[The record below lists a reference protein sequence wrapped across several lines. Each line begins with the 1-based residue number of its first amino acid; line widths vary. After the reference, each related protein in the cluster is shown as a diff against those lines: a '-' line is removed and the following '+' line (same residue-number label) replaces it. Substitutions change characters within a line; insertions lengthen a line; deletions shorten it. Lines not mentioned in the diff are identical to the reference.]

1 MEKFYSRKELGELSV
16 DELINLIMYLQDKL
30 EILEHD
36 LKDTRRQLEDATEDN
51 KNLYEALVQ
60 VQKIVRP
67 FQEVEYAI
75 LEKIDLSVCLVG
87 SYYNCSNSAVSLV
100 GKQRWQNPFTL
111 GNSRYPK
118 EENFYQGGVRW
129 GFTKWNYL
137 NKSSL
142 N

>member
-36 LKDTRRQLEDATEDN
+36 LKDTQRQLEDIVEDN

-67 FQEVEYAI
+67 F
-75 LEKIDLSVCLVG
+75 
-87 SYYNCSNSAVSLV
+87 
-100 GKQRWQNPFTL
+100 
-111 GNSRYPK
+111 
-118 EENFYQGGVRW
+118 
-129 GFTKWNYL
+129 
-137 NKSSL
+137 
-142 N
+142 

>member
-36 LKDTRRQLEDATEDN
+36 FKDIKRQLEDVAEDN

-67 FQEVEYAI
+67 F
-75 LEKIDLSVCLVG
+75 
-87 SYYNCSNSAVSLV
+87 
-100 GKQRWQNPFTL
+100 
-111 GNSRYPK
+111 
-118 EENFYQGGVRW
+118 
-129 GFTKWNYL
+129 
-137 NKSSL
+137 
-142 N
+142 

>member
-1 MEKFYSRKELGELSV
+1 METKEKVLEELTKEELIELIKQLQKEREHWKHRFQCVDKEYDVVCWKYHIPRYWGGEKMEKFYSRKELGELSV

-67 FQEVEYAI
+67 F
-75 LEKIDLSVCLVG
+75 
-87 SYYNCSNSAVSLV
+87 
-100 GKQRWQNPFTL
+100 
-111 GNSRYPK
+111 
-118 EENFYQGGVRW
+118 
-129 GFTKWNYL
+129 
-137 NKSSL
+137 
-142 N
+142 

>member
-36 LKDTRRQLEDATEDN
+36 LKDIKRQLEDVAEDN

-67 FQEVEYAI
+67 F
-75 LEKIDLSVCLVG
+75 
-87 SYYNCSNSAVSLV
+87 
-100 GKQRWQNPFTL
+100 
-111 GNSRYPK
+111 
-118 EENFYQGGVRW
+118 
-129 GFTKWNYL
+129 
-137 NKSSL
+137 
-142 N
+142 

>member
-1 MEKFYSRKELGELSV
+1 MLIENTILFVGNIVFRGIKEEVRKVEKFYSRKTLGELSV

-67 FQEVEYAI
+67 F
-75 LEKIDLSVCLVG
+75 
-87 SYYNCSNSAVSLV
+87 
-100 GKQRWQNPFTL
+100 
-111 GNSRYPK
+111 
-118 EENFYQGGVRW
+118 
-129 GFTKWNYL
+129 
-137 NKSSL
+137 
-142 N
+142 